1 MKDNM
6 QNDIGK
12 NTKANMEANM
22 ESMIRRAEILIEA
35 LPYIQ
40 KLYGK
45 TIVIKYGGN
54 AMISDDLKQSVMQ
67 DIVLLKYIGMNPVVV
82 HGGGPD
88 INRMLGRLGI
98 ESSFVNGMRVTDSST
113 MEVAQ
118 MVLVGKTN
126 KEIVS
131 LLNQKGGKAIGLS
144 GIDGSLIECVQYKS
158 TVDGKDTDIGL
169 VGKITAINSKVI
181 ELIAKD
187 EYIPVIAPIGTGKD
201 GQSYNINADTVAGE
215 IAAALKA
222 EKLLLLTDIEGV
234 KMSEEA
240 ADIIPSLTLDE
251 VSDLIDRKII
261 NGGMIPKVLACLDAL
276 EKGVGR
282 THIIDGRIPH
292 CILLEIFTYK
302 GIGTMI
308 MKERVPYHSS
318 EQL

>member
-1 MKDNM
+1 
-6 QNDIGK
+6 
-12 NTKANMEANM
+12 M
-22 ESMIRRAEILIEA
+22 ESIIKKAEILIEA

-54 AMISDDLKQSVMQ
+54 AMINDELKNSVME
-67 DIVLLKYIGMNPVVV
+67 DITLLKYIGMNPVVV
-82 HGGGPD
+82 HGGGPE
-88 INRMLGRLGI
+88 INKMLDKLSI
-98 ESSFVNGMRVTDSST
+98 ESRFLNGLRITDEVT
-113 MEVAQ
+113 MEIAQ

-131 LLNQKGGKAIGLS
+131 LLNKKGGKAIGLC
-144 GIDGSLIECVQYKS
+144 GIDGKLIECEQYKA
-158 TVDGKDTDIGL
+158 TIDGKDTDIGF
-169 VGKITAINSKVI
+169 VGKITNINSKVLDHI
-181 ELIAKD
+181 LKD
-187 EYIPVIAPIGTGKD
+187 EYIPVVAPIGIGPD

-222 EKLLLLTDIEGV
+222 EKLILLTDVEGV
-234 KMSEEA
+234 KMSKDSQ
-240 ADIIPSLTLDE
+240 DIIPSLTLAE
-251 VSDLIDRKII
+251 VHDLIDKKII
-261 NGGMIPKVLACLDAL
+261 NGGMIPKVLGCVDAL

-308 MKERVPYHSS
+308 MKERVPYHSN
-318 EQL
+318 EKI

>member
-1 MKDNM
+1 MHPMDGIIK
-6 QNDIGK
+6 K
-12 NTKANMEANM
+12 
-22 ESMIRRAEILIEA
+22 AEILIEA

-45 TIVIKYGGN
+45 TVVIKYGGN
-54 AMISDDLKQSVMQ
+54 AMINEELKNSVME
-67 DIVLLKYIGMNPVVV
+67 DITLLKYIGMNPVVV

-88 INRMLGRLGI
+88 INKALEKFDI
-98 ESSFVNGMRVTDSST
+98 KSQFVNGLRVTDAAT

-131 LLNQKGGKAIGLS
+131 KLNQKGGKAIGLC
-144 GIDGSLIECVQYKS
+144 GIDGNLIECEQYK
-158 TVDGKDTDIGL
+158 TIVDGKETDIGY
-169 VGKITAINSKVI
+169 VGKITNINSKVI

-187 EYIPVIAPIGTGKD
+187 EYIPVIAPIGIGPN
-201 GQSYNINADTVAGE
+201 GESYNINADTVAGE

-222 EKLLLLTDIEGV
+222 EKLMLLTDVEGV
-234 KMSEEA
+234 KMSKDDTNILSA
-240 ADIIPSLTLDE
+240 LTIPE
-251 VSDLIDRKII
+251 VHDLIDKKVI
-261 NGGMIPKVLACLDAL
+261 NGGMIPKVLGCVEAL

-282 THIIDGRIPH
+282 THIVDGRIPH

-308 MKERVPYHSS
+308 MKDKVLYHSN